1 MKNFYE
7 RLYRKRL
14 DNLISV
20 ENFLGN
26 ETLNTQWVGNRRLS
40 DMEKESLEG
49 VVSMAELQK
58 AFDESN
64 FNSSSGWDGMSY
76 RVIGK
81 FWEALRFPM
90 LKMVNETFRDGELME
105 TFKLGIIKVIPK
117 KGNAERLGD
126 WRPITLLCCG
136 YKIISGIVANRLEQ
150 YLMKI
155 MGRAQKG
162 FLKQKQ
168 IHTCAANLITCIAQ
182 SWDAREECGIM
193 CVDLKKAFDSIEHD
207 AIKTILRFFNFG
219 EFMVK
224 MVSTLL
230 NKRTARIIL
239 DEGYSE
245 TFSIER
251 GTPQGDRSSP
261 YIFIICM
268 EVLLMKILSMEG
280 GGIDSCD
287 FIKRKLMGLNIE
299 TMTAEA
305 YADDLTIIFKMSERG
320 VECIIKMLNDF
331 ATVTGLEIN
340 KEKTQL
346 MVTGSDEWM
355 VGQRICDII
364 IVGEITLLGI
374 KIDRKLLKLDDNWAS
389 VITKMRRLSG
399 YWSNFGLSISGR
411 VMVAKTYL
419 ISQAI
424 YVMGIL
430 PLKAQT
436 GITMNE
442 IIVDFVS
449 GRDRPIERRRQ
460 LLCASIDGYGV
471 TDMNDMNVYIKS
483 IWIRRIKEMIT
494 CLDYIAVIVID
505 DRRVLN
511 GDIEFDY
518 ERICTEYNGGDKG
531 IIVQDI
537 GVNWKMF
544 KRKFYEVGGNFMI
557 AKIFG
562 NNAILE
568 NGVNLEVEVFGEQR
582 FGIIRE
588 RVMELKML
596 DLIDNRYM
604 FKDRVELEANW
615 NIPITW
621 AEYFRLRGG
630 VRSLLQIR
638 GDRDPVEGK
647 SINEFMDRGKLR
659 CSKLRKTAEGKISKK
674 YIEHD
679 PKLIPSVNSLWGV
692 RVMEMDRVLVE
703 WNLTVWTITVLA
715 PKFKDFCFRLMH
727 GRLYLNS
734 ALSHFS
740 DTRPGCTFCTIRV
753 MRELKNDNIAEG
765 TLEYNRRLGQ
775 VENETIHHL
784 FWGCRESQRVIGEVV
799 NEIAG
804 TENMRVNKDRYFEGT
819 LLHRRCDSIVAIIVS
834 RIIQFGLYKCRN
846 RRRIPLKPHIL
857 EEIEG
862 LKSAMGNSARWREGI
877 NNLDELCRTMLEGV

>member
-20 ENFLGN
+20 KNFLGN
-26 ETLNTQWVGNRRLS
+26 DTVNTQWVGNRRLS
-40 DMEKESLEG
+40 DVEKESLEG

-105 TFKLGIIKVIPK
+105 TLKMGIIKVIPK

-168 IHTCAANLITCIAQ
+168 IHSCAANLITCIAQ

-193 CVDLKKAFDSIEHD
+193 CVDFKKAFDSIEHE

-251 GTPQGDRSSP
+251 GTPQEDRSSP

-287 FIKRKLMGLNIE
+287 FIKRKLMELNIE
-299 TMTAEA
+299 AMTAEA

-320 VECIIKMLNDF
+320 VECIIKMLDDF
-331 ATVTGLEIN
+331 ATITGLEIN

-355 VGQRICDII
+355 VGQRICGII
-364 IVGEITLLGI
+364 TVGEITLLGI

-389 VITKMRRLSG
+389 VINKMRRLSG

-430 PLKAQT
+430 PLKTQT

-460 LLCASIDGYGV
+460 FLCASIGRYGV

-494 CLDYIAVIVID
+494 CLDYIAVIAIE
-505 DRRVLN
+505 DRDVLN
-511 GDIEFDY
+511 GDIEF
-518 ERICTEYNGGDKG
+518 IM
-531 IIVQDI
+531 IVYVQ
-537 GVNWKMF
+537 
-544 KRKFYEVGGNFMI
+544 
-557 AKIFG
+557 
-562 NNAILE
+562 
-568 NGVNLEVEVFGEQR
+568 
-582 FGIIRE
+582 
-588 RVMELKML
+588 
-596 DLIDNRYM
+596 
-604 FKDRVELEANW
+604 
-615 NIPITW
+615 
-621 AEYFRLRGG
+621 
-630 VRSLLQIR
+630 S
-638 GDRDPVEGK
+638 
-647 SINEFMDRGKLR
+647 
-659 CSKLRKTAEGKISKK
+659 
-674 YIEHD
+674 
-679 PKLIPSVNSLWGV
+679 
-692 RVMEMDRVLVE
+692 
-703 WNLTVWTITVLA
+703 ITV
-715 PKFKDFCFRLMH
+715 
-727 GRLYLNS
+727 
-734 ALSHFS
+734 
-740 DTRPGCTFCTIRV
+740 
-753 MRELKNDNIAEG
+753 
-765 TLEYNRRLGQ
+765 
-775 VENETIHHL
+775 
-784 FWGCRESQRVIGEVV
+784 
-799 NEIAG
+799 
-804 TENMRVNKDRYFEGT
+804 
-819 LLHRRCDSIVAIIVS
+819 
-834 RIIQFGLYKCRN
+834 
-846 RRRIPLKPHIL
+846 
-857 EEIEG
+857 
-862 LKSAMGNSARWREGI
+862 GI
-877 NNLDELCRTMLEGV
+877 KE